1 MNQTRSFLLIAWL
14 AVAALLWIEWN
25 KPAAAPAAPTNA
37 VAATP
42 DAAGTHAA
50 GTNALASVGALPGA
64 PSNANGAAPLAAAP
78 LASGAQASATGAA
91 DATIAPS
98 LITLESDTLRLQ
110 VDLAGG
116 RITDSQLL
124 QYTVEKKPGS
134 PHVELLSSG
143 NADWFVADAGLISVD
158 AHAVQRDLQPR
169 FHTASGANAFRIADG
184 AGELAVPL
192 SWTDP
197 QTGVSLTRTL
207 RLKRG
212 SYVLEVDDTL
222 ANQGSTAQRL
232 YPVVGL
238 SRVAPPP
245 PPKHSFLTNPDSL
258 SFVGGVWYSPDAKY
272 TKVAFKDFTAEPPG
286 NASVTGGWIGMLQH
300 HFASA
305 WVPMEND
312 AQTRFET
319 SIGTHGGMPLYNI
332 RSIAAPIDL
341 APGAQATHGN
351 RLWVG
356 PKLQGPMAEVSPE
369 LRRTVDYGRLT
380 FIAQPLFW
388 LLSALHRLLGNWGWA
403 IIAIVLLL
411 KAALYPLSRKQ
422 YQSMAKMRSVQPRM
436 EALRER
442 YGDDKQA
449 LNLAMMELYK
459 KEKINPIGGCLP
471 ILVQMPVFFALYWV
485 LLETVELRHAPWM
498 GWIQN
503 LTAPDPYFILPALN
517 LLVMFLTQ
525 RMTPTPGMDPMQ
537 KRMMQFMPLVFGTMM
552 LFFPAGLVLYWVTNG
567 SLGLLQQ
574 WWMTRVHGPNARP
587 PSGKSPATVS
597 R

>member
-14 AVAALLWIEWN
+14 AVAALLWIEWS
-25 KPAAAPAAPTNA
+25 KPPAPATANTATGSPATA
-37 VAATP
+37 TVAADGAT
-42 DAAGTHAA
+42 
-50 GTNALASVGALPGA
+50 LAPVGALPGA
-64 PSNANGAAPLAAAP
+64 PAGSSGAALAPAAPGAAA
-78 LASGAQASATGAA
+78 ASAGAP
-91 DATIAPS
+91 D
-98 LITLESDTLRLQ
+98 LINLQSDTLQLQ

-116 RITDSQLL
+116 RVLDSQLL

-134 PHVELLSSG
+134 PHVHLLSSG

-158 AHAVQRDLQPR
+158 ARAAQRELQPHFQTIDGGR
-169 FHTASGANAFRIADG
+169 DFRIAPG
-184 AGELAVPL
+184 ASELAVPVT
-192 SWTDP
+192 WTDP
-197 QTGVSLTRTL
+197 QTGLAVTRTL
-207 RLKRG
+207 RLARG
-212 SYVLEVDDTL
+212 SYVLEIDDTV
-222 ANQGSTAQRL
+222 ANRRAAAQRL

-272 TKVAFKDFTAEPPG
+272 TKVAFKDFTAKTPG
-286 NASVTGGWIGMLQH
+286 NAAVTGGWIGMLQH

-305 WVPMEND
+305 WVPFAND

-319 SIGTHGGMPLYNI
+319 SIGARAGVPLYTI
-332 RSIAAPIDL
+332 RSIAAPMDL
-341 APGAQATHGN
+341 APGTQATHRS

-356 PKLQGPMAEVSPE
+356 PKLQGPMAQVSPE
-369 LRRTVDYGRLT
+369 LRLTVDYGRLT

-388 LLSALHRLLGNWGWA
+388 LLSALHRLFGNWGWA

-411 KAALYPLSRKQ
+411 KAALYPLSKKQ
-422 YQSMAKMRSVQPRM
+422 YQSMAKMRAMQPRI
-436 EALRER
+436 ESLRER
-442 YGDDKQA
+442 YGEDKQA
-449 LNLAMMELYK
+449 MNLAMMELYK

-503 LTAPDPYFILPALN
+503 LTAPDPYYVLPALN

-537 KRMMQFMPLVFGTMM
+537 KKMMQVMPLVFGVMM
-552 LFFPAGLVLYWVTNG
+552 MFFPAGLVLYWVTNG
-567 SLGLLQQ
+567 GLGLLQQ
-574 WWMTRVHGPNARP
+574 WWMTRVHGPNAKP
-587 PSGKSPATVS
+587 PAGKMPATVS